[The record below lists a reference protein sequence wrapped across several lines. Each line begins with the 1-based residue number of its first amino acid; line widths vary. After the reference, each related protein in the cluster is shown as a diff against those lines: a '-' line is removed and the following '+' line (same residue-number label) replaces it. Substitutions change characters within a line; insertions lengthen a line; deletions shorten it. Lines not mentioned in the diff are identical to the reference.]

1 MFFTLTVRMDIVSLN
16 QLDMTQEELRL
27 LEESLR
33 SIPLEELNKIT
44 IKRMVS
50 SDNSSIA
57 RRSRTKYNL
66 DISIIPT
73 HELNSSLIA
82 PSDLHKKY
90 GVSLNLIKTYRKT
103 NNIKMT
109 PQGSNRWITN
119 GLDVIPLEELH
130 DSNIMAKE
138 LSVKYN
144 VNRHRILN
152 YRKEHNIP
160 RCKVRPNRRKNPM
173 SVVPIDELN
182 NGRIATYELAEK
194 YRVCK
199 GELGKY
205 RREHNIK
212 FIRPSGYSRPRRKK

>member
-1 MFFTLTVRMDIVSLN
+1 MS
-16 QLDMTQEELRL
+16 QEELRL
-27 LEESLR
+27 LEERLR
-33 SIPLEELNKIT
+33 QVPLEELNQIT
-44 IKRMVS
+44 IHRMTGVEAMMTNRNRSGSKRWV
-50 SDNSSIA
+50 
-57 RRSRTKYNL
+57 
-66 DISIIPT
+66 
-73 HELNSSLIA
+73 
-82 PSDLHKKY
+82 
-90 GVSLNLIKTYRKT
+90 
-103 NNIKMT
+103 
-109 PQGSNRWITN
+109 TN

-130 DSNIMAKE
+130 DSNIMAKA

-182 NGRIATYELAEK
+182 NGRITTYELAEK
-194 YRVCK
+194 YKVCK
-199 GELGKY
+199 KELSKY